1 MSQRP
6 SPLLARAAV
15 VEVPALLSVAQVA
28 ELLDCSPKTVPRRI
42 AEGYLPAVIEHERTM
57 VRGDDLRAYID
68 RLQRVDARPRG
79 TR

>member
-1 MSQRP
+1 MR
-6 SPLLARAAV
+6 
-15 VEVPALLSVAQVA
+15 
-28 ELLDCSPKTVPRRI
+28 RRI

>member
-15 VEVPALLSVAQVA
+15 VEVPALLSVA
-28 ELLDCSPKTVPRRI
+28 TVRRRI